1 MAGSITLAIIKPE
14 AFSKNKSGKILARI
28 TEAGFMPISVKT
40 MKLSLEHAARFYEV
54 HKNKDFYEG
63 LVEFMCSGPIM
74 AVMLQKENAVEDFR
88 KLIGKTNP
96 VDAAEGTIRHDFGT
110 TLRANAIHGSDSDE
124 NALKECNFFFAEH
137 ERFYLEG

>member
-1 MAGSITLAIIKPE
+1 
-14 AFSKNKSGKILARI
+14 
-28 TEAGFMPISVKT
+28 
-40 MKLSLEHAARFYEV
+40 
-54 HKNKDFYEG
+54 
-63 LVEFMCSGPIM
+63 M